1 MSARMVSRRWH
12 LAVRL
17 NVLALVW
24 SAGLVLAALLVP
36 VSSQATASAGVDG
49 VTLTQSTLLEVNGAR
64 ALAVVAVP
72 SLVSVVVLWAIRAR
86 RHGARWGGPLAWV
99 AVGVLTA
106 EAVLGILTIGG
117 FILPAVILLAAAV
130 RLAPG
135 HGDAGSDAG
144 AGAARGEAPADLTAG
159 S

>member
-1 MSARMVSRRWH
+1 MASRRWH

-17 NVLALVW
+17 NVVALVW

-36 VSSQATASAGVDG
+36 VYSQATASAGVDG

-72 SLVSVVVLWAIRAR
+72 SLASVVVLWAVRAR
-86 RHGARWGGPLAWV
+86 RHGARWGGPVAWV

-135 HGDAGSDAG
+135 RDDAGPG
-144 AGAARGEAPADLTAG
+144 TPHGEAPADLTAG
-159 S
+159 P